1 MTASGKPLVVID
13 ESHHAGIVIVVGTLA
28 LIMTLIC
35 LAIRVYVRTIL
46 SPGFGRDDYL
56 LFVATS
62 FAIIQTSLVMSN
74 SAKGFG
80 TSISLLSSDQ
90 VVNVQRT
97 MATTDTLFLI
107 TAFLSKCC
115 VLGMLSR
122 LTPQRIH
129 HFILYA
135 IFGLSICWV
144 LSSVLIILVNC
155 ELNKPW
161 ARPIDHCTGLFQKW
175 EYIGATDS
183 IIELMLFLFSIFL
196 VKSLQMPTSRKI
208 IVLSSFAVRLPLIIF
223 TSLHLYHLK
232 NYAYSTNPTLDI
244 IDSYVWTQ
252 MGMNYS
258 LIVCTSF
265 CLAPFMRAISVTY
278 GNAGE
283 VTLGTSSARSKS
295 GKYARDVSKQSQSY
309 ALQSMDNQEEIGHS
323 VNNPRHSQPTFVPEQ
338 SAGIFNATVSDGCSR
353 RTDGDSV
360 ASSESTKMIIKKD
373 VEVTITH
380 EPR

>member
-46 SPGFGRDDYL
+46 SPGFGRDDFL
-56 LFVATS
+56 LFVATA

-97 MATTDTLFLI
+97 TAATDTLFLI

-135 IFGLSICWV
+135 ILGLSICWV
-144 LSSVLIILVNC
+144 LSSILIILVNC

-183 IIELMLFLFSIFL
+183 IIELMLFLFSILL
-196 VKSLQMPTSRKI
+196 VKSLQMPKSRKI
-208 IVLSSFAVRLPLIIF
+208 IVLSSFAVRLPLIAF

-252 MGMNYS
+252 MGMNYA

-309 ALQSMDNQEEIGHS
+309 VLQSMDNQEEVGHS

-338 SAGIFNATVSDGCSR
+338 SAGIFNATAYDGGS

-360 ASSESTKMIIKKD
+360 ASSESTKMIIKKN
-373 VEVTITH
+373 VEVTVTH

>member
-1 MTASGKPLVVID
+1 MTASGKSLVVID

-35 LAIRVYVRTIL
+35 LIIRVYVRTIL

-56 LFVATS
+56 LFVATA

-80 TSISLLSSDQ
+80 TSIRLLSSDQ
-90 VVNVQRT
+90 VVKVQRT
-97 MATTDTLFLI
+97 TAATDTLFLI
-107 TAFLSKCC
+107 TVFLSKCC

-129 HFILYA
+129 HFILYGVL
-135 IFGLSICWV
+135 GLSICWV

-155 ELNKPW
+155 ELNRPW

-175 EYIGATDS
+175 EYIGVMDS
-183 IIELMLFLFSIFL
+183 IIELILFLFSILL
-196 VKSLQMPTSRKI
+196 VKSLQMPTTRKLV
-208 IVLSSFAVRLPLIIF
+208 VLSSFAVRLPLLVF
-223 TSLHLYHLK
+223 TSLHLYHLQK
-232 NYAYSTNPTLDI
+232 YAYSMNPTLDI
-244 IDSYVWTQ
+244 IDGYVWTQ
-252 MGMNYS
+252 MGMNYA

-309 ALQSMDNQEEIGHS
+309 VLQSMDNQEEAGHGMS
-323 VNNPRHSQPTFVPEQ
+323 NPRHSQPTFVPEHYGGML
-338 SAGIFNATVSDGCSR
+338 STTAYDGSS

-373 VEVTITH
+373 VEYTVTH

>member
-56 LFVATS
+56 LFVATA

-80 TSISLLSSDQ
+80 TSIGLLSSDQ
-90 VVNVQRT
+90 VVNVQRVRS
-97 MATTDTLFLI
+97 ATDTLILI
-107 TAFLSKCC
+107 TVFLSKCC

-129 HFILYA
+129 HFILYG
-135 IFGLSICWV
+135 ILGLSICWV
-144 LSSVLIILVNC
+144 LSSILIILVNC

-161 ARPIDHCTGLFQKW
+161 ARPIDHCTGLFRKW

-183 IIELMLFLFSIFL
+183 IIELMLFLFSILL
-196 VKSLQMPTSRKI
+196 VKSLQMPTSRKV
-208 IVLSSFAVRLPLIIF
+208 IVLSSFAVRLPLIVF

-252 MGMNYS
+252 MGMNYA

-295 GKYARDVSKQSQSY
+295 GKYARDISKQSRSY
-309 ALQSMDNQEEIGHS
+309 VLESMDNQEEAGHGM
-323 VNNPRHSQPTFVPEQ
+323 NNSRLSQPTFVPEQ
-338 SAGIFNATVSDGCSR
+338 SAGIFNATAYDGSS

-360 ASSESTKMIIKKD
+360 ASSESTRMIIKKD
-373 VEVTITH
+373 VEVSVTH

>member
-28 LIMTLIC
+28 LVMTLIC

-56 LFVATS
+56 LFVATT
-62 FAIIQTSLVMSN
+62 FAVIQTSLVMSN

-80 TSISLLSSDQ
+80 TSIGLLSSDQ
-90 VVNVQRT
+90 VVKVQR
-97 MATTDTLFLI
+97 
-107 TAFLSKCC
+107 
-115 VLGMLSR
+115 
-122 LTPQRIH
+122 
-129 HFILYA
+129 
-135 IFGLSICWV
+135 
-144 LSSVLIILVNC
+144 
-155 ELNKPW
+155 
-161 ARPIDHCTGLFQKW
+161 FQKW
-175 EYIGATDS
+175 EYIGVMDS
-183 IIELMLFLFSIFL
+183 TIELMLFLFSILL
-196 VKSLQMPTSRKI
+196 VKSLQMPTTRKL
-208 IVLSSFAVRLPLIIF
+208 IVLSSFAVRLPFIVF
-223 TSLHLYHLK
+223 TSLHLYHL
-232 NYAYSTNPTLDI
+232 NDYAYSENPTLDI
-244 IDSYVWTQ
+244 IDAYVWTQ
-252 MGMNYS
+252 MGMNYA

-309 ALQSMDNQEEIGHS
+309 VLQSMDNHEEISHGM
-323 VNNPRHSQPTFVPEQ
+323 NNPRHSQPTFVPERSSGMV
-338 SAGIFNATVSDGCSR
+338 SATAYDGSS

-360 ASSESTKMIIKKD
+360 ASSESTKMIIKKN
-373 VEVTITH
+373 VEYTVTH

>member
-28 LIMTLIC
+28 LVMTLIC

-56 LFVATS
+56 LFVATT

-80 TSISLLSSDQ
+80 TSIGLLSSDQ
-90 VVNVQRT
+90 VVKVQR
-97 MATTDTLFLI
+97 
-107 TAFLSKCC
+107 
-115 VLGMLSR
+115 
-122 LTPQRIH
+122 
-129 HFILYA
+129 
-135 IFGLSICWV
+135 
-144 LSSVLIILVNC
+144 
-155 ELNKPW
+155 
-161 ARPIDHCTGLFQKW
+161 FQKW
-175 EYIGATDS
+175 EYIGVMDS
-183 IIELMLFLFSIFL
+183 TIELMLFLFSILL
-196 VKSLQMPTSRKI
+196 VKSLQMPTTRKL
-208 IVLSSFAVRLPLIIF
+208 IVLSSFAVRLPLIVF
-223 TSLHLYHLK
+223 TSLHLYHL
-232 NYAYSTNPTLDI
+232 NDYAYSENPTLDI
-244 IDSYVWTQ
+244 IDAYVWTQ
-252 MGMNYS
+252 MGMNYA

-309 ALQSMDNQEEIGHS
+309 VLQSMDNHEEISHGM
-323 VNNPRHSQPTFVPEQ
+323 NNLRHSQPTFVPERSSGIV
-338 SAGIFNATVSDGCSR
+338 SATAYDGSS

-360 ASSESTKMIIKKD
+360 ASSESTKMIIKKN
-373 VEVTITH
+373 VEYTVTH

>member
-1 MTASGKPLVVID
+1 
-13 ESHHAGIVIVVGTLA
+13 
-28 LIMTLIC
+28 
-35 LAIRVYVRTIL
+35 
-46 SPGFGRDDYL
+46 
-56 LFVATS
+56 
-62 FAIIQTSLVMSN
+62 MSN

-80 TSISLLSSDQ
+80 TSIRLLSSDQ
-90 VVNVQRT
+90 VVKVQRT
-97 MATTDTLFLI
+97 TAATDTLFLI
-107 TAFLSKCC
+107 TVFLSKCC

-129 HFILYA
+129 HFILYGVL
-135 IFGLSICWV
+135 GLSICWV

-155 ELNKPW
+155 ELNRPW

-175 EYIGATDS
+175 EYIGVMDS
-183 IIELMLFLFSIFL
+183 IIELMLFLFSILL
-196 VKSLQMPTSRKI
+196 VKSLQMPTTRKLV
-208 IVLSSFAVRLPLIIF
+208 VLSSFAVRLPLLVF
-223 TSLHLYHLK
+223 TSLHLYHLQK
-232 NYAYSTNPTLDI
+232 YAYSMNPTLDI
-244 IDSYVWTQ
+244 IDGYVWTQ
-252 MGMNYS
+252 MGMNYA

-309 ALQSMDNQEEIGHS
+309 VLQSMDNQEEAGHGMS
-323 VNNPRHSQPTFVPEQ
+323 NPRHSQPTFVPEHYGGML
-338 SAGIFNATVSDGCSR
+338 STTAYDGSS

-373 VEVTITH
+373 VEYTVTH

>member
-46 SPGFGRDDYL
+46 SPGFGRDDFL
-56 LFVATS
+56 LFVATA

-97 MATTDTLFLI
+97 TAATDTLFLI

-135 IFGLSICWV
+135 ILGLSICWV
-144 LSSVLIILVNC
+144 LSSILIILVNC

-183 IIELMLFLFSIFL
+183 IIELMLFLFSILL
-196 VKSLQMPTSRKI
+196 VKSLQMPTSRKV
-208 IVLSSFAVRLPLIIF
+208 IVLSSFAVRLPLIAF

-283 VTLGTSSARSKS
+283 VTLGTSSTRSKS

-309 ALQSMDNQEEIGHS
+309 VLQSMDNQEEAGLAM
-323 VNNPRHSQPTFVPEQ
+323 NNPRHSRPTFVPEQ
-338 SAGIFNATVSDGCSR
+338 SAGSFNATAYDGSS

-360 ASSESTKMIIKKD
+360 ASSESTRMIIKKD
-373 VEVTITH
+373 VEVTVTH